1 MLPYYSE
8 ILETLRTFHKA
19 NSDNE
24 QVRIFNPKV
33 YEWLYDVNCYL
44 TITELEEKYGKTC
57 IDVFNNFYY
66 AVKASEQ
73 GYRFDSRRTLYALLK
88 EYHPKLVRRY
98 DIANHRDN
106 VTIHVDNFNVDII
119 IKLINTTYNIYR
131 DKFDRTVMFNDLDIA
146 DIRSRNRELIYKE
159 RIKIEKYPIE
169 DNKCWVDLKSMRF
182 KVDHEYYS
190 LADFVRLIVTNRPK
204 SITVIYNLI
213 DVDQYND
220 PLEITQEE
228 IDTVKRME
236 EEFLKQQKEIQELSE
251 YVKHKRQSSTPVSAG
266 VEDNM
271 PFKRIEKGLIG
282 KFLAKFFK

>member
-19 NSDNE
+19 SSDNE

-190 LADFVRLIVTNRPK
+190 LTDFVRLIVTNRPK

-266 VEDNM
+266 VEGNM